1 MRQEL
6 ERLLE
11 RSYSP
16 YSNFKVAAMVT
27 MKDGKNFY
35 GVNIENASY
44 GATVCAERVAI
55 FNAVLAGYK
64 KGDFKRLVV
73 MTPTDKYT
81 FPCFICRQVI
91 CEFFDLDS
99 ELVLMNNLGE
109 RNYYMSD
116 IITHPF
122 SVEDLKWKVVL

>member
-6 ERLLE
+6 EKLLL

-16 YSNFKVAAMVT
+16 YSKFKVAAMVT
-27 MKDGKNFY
+27 MKDGRNFY

-73 MTPTDKYT
+73 MTPTDKFT

-91 CEFFDLDS
+91 CEFFELDS
-99 ELVLMNNLGE
+99 ELVLMNNIGE
-109 RNYYMSD
+109 QNYYMSD

-122 SVEDLKWKVVL
+122 STEDLK

>member
-55 FNAVLAGYK
+55 FNAILAGYK

-99 ELVLMNNLGE
+99 ELVLMNNIGE

-122 SVEDLKWKVVL
+122 SVEDLK

>member
-55 FNAVLAGYK
+55 FNAILAGYK

-99 ELVLMNNLGE
+99 ELVLMNNIGE

>member
-16 YSNFKVAAMVT
+16 YSNFKVTAMVT

-99 ELVLMNNLGE
+99 ELVLMNNIGE

>member
-11 RSYSP
+11 HSYSP

-99 ELVLMNNLGE
+99 ELVLMNNIGE

-116 IITHPF
+116 IIAHPF
-122 SVEDLKWKVVL
+122 SVEDLK

>member
-11 RSYSP
+11 HSYSP

-99 ELVLMNNLGE
+99 ELVLMNNIGE

-122 SVEDLKWKVVL
+122 SVEDLK

>member
-99 ELVLMNNLGE
+99 ELVLMNNIGE

>member
-122 SVEDLKWKVVL
+122 SVEDLK

>member
-16 YSNFKVAAMVT
+16 YSNFKVTAMVT

-81 FPCFICRQVI
+81 FPCIIGRQVM

-99 ELVLMNNLGE
+99 ELVLMNNIGE

>member
-81 FPCFICRQVI
+81 FPCFICRQVLA
-91 CEFFDLDS
+91 EFFTGEE
-99 ELVLMNNLGE
+99 ELVLMNKMGTK
-109 RNYYMSD
+109 NYYMSD
-116 IITHPF
+116 ILTHPF
-122 SVEDLKWKVVL
+122 SIEDLKWKVVL

>member
-55 FNAVLAGYK
+55 FNAILAGYK

-99 ELVLMNNLGE
+99 ELVLMNNIGE

-116 IITHPF
+116 IITHLF
-122 SVEDLKWKVVL
+122 SVEDLK

>member
-99 ELVLMNNLGE
+99 ELVLMNNIGE

-122 SVEDLKWKVVL
+122 SVEDLK